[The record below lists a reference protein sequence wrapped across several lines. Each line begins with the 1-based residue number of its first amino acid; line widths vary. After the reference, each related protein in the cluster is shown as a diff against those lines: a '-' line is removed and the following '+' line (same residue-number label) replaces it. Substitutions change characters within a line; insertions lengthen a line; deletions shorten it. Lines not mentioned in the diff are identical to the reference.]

1 MARLQKR
8 QLTRTRQVK
17 GLTNQQVGI
26 ETQMARRGLP
36 NLADS
41 GKQIAET
48 HSPES
53 ARAGS

>member
-17 GLTNQQVGI
+17 GLTHQQFGI
-26 ETQMARRGLP
+26 GTQMARRGQS

-41 GKQIAET
+41 VEQIAET
-48 HSPES
+48 HSPKP

>member
-17 GLTNQQVGI
+17 GLTHQQFGI
-26 ETQMARRGLP
+26 GTQMARRGQP

-41 GKQIAET
+41 VKQIAET

-53 ARAGS
+53 ARAG